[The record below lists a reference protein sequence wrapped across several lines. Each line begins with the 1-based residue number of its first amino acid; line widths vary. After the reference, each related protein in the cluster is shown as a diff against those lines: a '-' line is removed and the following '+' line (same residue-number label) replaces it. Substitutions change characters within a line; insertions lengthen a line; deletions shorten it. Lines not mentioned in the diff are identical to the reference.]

1 MADRQ
6 VTAMKGITLA
16 ICTLGSIIGI
26 ARVGL
31 WPTATPIAKEI
42 NPEIVEQLKENG
54 WNTTKAGGPRIGHE
68 ISTGQSFSLTMQQHA
83 DNGIRV
89 LLVPVRPRGAASLGS
104 EKLKQLVEKRA
115 PQKAK
120 NLKIGSDQ
128 LGLSTTTNKKTTIT
142 TCVSQEGEAS
152 NDGNQLREII
162 KKEPISLLR
171 RIKIIV
177 GVEPPRD
184 WSCLY
189 VRMDIAQDS
198 GAVPTAWK
206 KLRESLTSRNLLL

>member
-6 VTAMKGITLA
+6 VTAMKGVTLA

-26 ARVGL
+26 VRVGL
-31 WPTATPIAKEI
+31 WPIATPIAKEI
-42 NPEIVEQLKENG
+42 NPRIVEQLKENG
-54 WNTTKAGGPRIGHE
+54 WNTTKAGRARIGHE
-68 ISTGQSFSLTMQQHA
+68 ISTGQRFTLTMQQHA

-104 EKLKQLVEKRA
+104 EKLKQLIDQRA
-115 PQKAK
+115 PEETK

-128 LGLSTTTNKKTTIT
+128 LGVSVTANKKTTVT
-142 TCVSQEGEAS
+142 TCVSRDGTAS
-152 NDGNQLREII
+152 NNGNQLREII

-171 RIKIIV
+171 RFRIIA

-189 VRMDIAQDS
+189 VRMDIRQNSDS
-198 GAVPTAWK
+198 VPTAWK
-206 KLRESLTSRNLLL
+206 KLKESLAAKDLLL